1 MEADA
6 REELRALRARAY
18 GPGADI
24 HEDPVA
30 RERLRELE
38 ALVQEQARDRADA
51 ASPPAAEPDGPAG
64 SVAPEP
70 EADRDT
76 AAEDATADTAAPR
89 RISPGW
95 WAASVIAALAVG
107 AAGAVAITAVSEGA
121 SRAQVIA
128 SLPPEPEVPWPRFLG
143 TELDDSTVFREF
155 FGLTPVSAE
164 RQWAGPGSDMCLA
177 VFRST
182 EADMMASPSGYRWA
196 CGTRSFP
203 PAVQFEVVSADALPE
218 ELVARFPVGTELQFM
233 YVPSPRDD
241 VDAPRIEVTE
251 VAPADDADVDA
262 QD

>member
-38 ALVQEQARDRADA
+38 TLVQEQARDRADA
-51 ASPPAAEPDGPAG
+51 ASPPAAASAEPSEPEGEPDAG
-64 SVAPEP
+64 REPTSEEPAPEP
-70 EADRDT
+70 RS
-76 AAEDATADTAAPR
+76 PR

-95 WAASVIAALAVG
+95 WAASVVAALAVG
-107 AAGAVAITAVSEGA
+107 AAGAVAVTAVSEGA

-251 VAPADDADVDA
+251 VAPADDADADP